1 VVSKR
6 AVARRSTRNTDIR
19 KGQAK
24 RDLSETTMDSKTT
37 HNLTMALRPWLAEA
51 IEVIKQRPDIIAE
64 MRKSADGAGDVHV
77 VFHIR
82 ENAIS
87 VEVVDYAESTVVE
100 VFRQMLL
107 PEDGGFIMPD
117 SGQLH

>member
-1 VVSKR
+1 
-6 AVARRSTRNTDIR
+6 
-19 KGQAK
+19 
-24 RDLSETTMDSKTT
+24 MDSKTT
-37 HNLTMALRPWLAEA
+37 RNLTMALRPWLAEA
-51 IEVIKQRPDIIAE
+51 IEVIKLRPDIIAA
-64 MRKSADGAGDVHV
+64 MRKSADGAGDVRV

-107 PEDGGFIMPD
+107 PEDGGFVMPD
-117 SGQLH
+117 SGQLQ